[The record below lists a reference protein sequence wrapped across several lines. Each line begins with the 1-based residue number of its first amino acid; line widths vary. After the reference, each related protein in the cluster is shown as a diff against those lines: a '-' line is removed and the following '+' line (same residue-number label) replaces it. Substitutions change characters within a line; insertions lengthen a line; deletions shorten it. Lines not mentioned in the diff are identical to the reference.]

1 MPSDGQ
7 LIASA
12 LTIGLPALG
21 ALIRSAAVIWR
32 DAKIESAKQWQD
44 SNTMLRDA
52 LKESNA
58 VIRENSAAFAQLMQA
73 LGVVDTR
80 TQGTADRMIEIHREI
95 SDVHTV
101 PVPPQTVIVSEEI
114 AFDDA
119 GDTPVEIPPQAVQTR
134 VQTRERDP
142 SYQSPA
148 LGTQRIA
155 TPPIGVP
162 QIAQSGPT
170 QPRAQSQPFVIVKK
184 RAPKKGG
191 Q

>member
-12 LTIGLPALG
+12 LTLGLPALG
-21 ALIRSAAVIWR
+21 ALIRSAAIIWR
-32 DAKIESAKQWQD
+32 DAKIETAKQWQD

-52 LKESNA
+52 LKDSNA

-80 TQGTADRMIEIHREI
+80 TQGTAERMVEIHREI

-101 PVPPQTVIVSEEI
+101 PVTAQSVIVSEEV

-119 GDTPVEIPPQAVQTR
+119 GDTPVEIPAQAPR

-148 LGTQRIA
+148 LGTPRIA

-162 QIAQSGPT
+162 QIAQGGPT

-184 RAPKKGG
+184 RGSKKGG
-191 Q
+191 S